1 MAIRQLRI
9 TERVRKLEK
18 DIEQKL
24 KKLVKKQGGIA
35 LKLTSPGNAG
45 MPDRLILFP
54 GGRVIFVETKAPGKG
69 LRPLQ
74 VLRFKQLQDL
84 GFKVFKID
92 SMESIGE
99 LLDEI
104 RAT

>member
-1 MAIRQLRI
+1 M
-9 TERVRKLEK
+9 LEK
-18 DIEQKL
+18 DIEKKL
-24 KKLVKKQGGIA
+24 KKEVEKFDGMC
-35 LKLTSPGNAG
+35 LKFNIPGRAG

>member
-1 MAIRQLRI
+1 M
-9 TERVRKLEK
+9 LEK
-18 DIEQKL
+18 DIEKKL
-24 KKLVKKQGGIA
+24 KKEVEKFDGMC
-35 LKLTSPGNAG
+35 LKFDIPGNAG